1 MKQKWIEYCAKRGC
15 AHPRP
20 ERRGLI
26 CLGWKP
32 AVFGVH
38 ELLCRHP
45 NKRKKK
51 SGLMKEMHEV
61 NLYCGS
67 IKTCRNPCGEIY
79 DRSSRMRLYRS
90 TMDGR
95 RRAHLK
101 EQTRQH
107 IEEELQ

>member
-1 MKQKWIEYCAKRGC
+1 MKQKWIEYCAERGC

-32 AVFGVH
+32 AVWGVH

-45 NKRKKK
+45 NQRKKK
-51 SGLMKEMHEV
+51 SGLLKEMHESHG
-61 NLYCGS
+61 NGSS
-67 IKTCRNPCGEIY
+67 IKTCRNSCGEIY
-79 DRSSRMRLYRS
+79 DRSSRMRLIRS
-90 TMDGR
+90 TMDGT